1 MSNTCEHTHYKA
13 HISPKKSPCVAFPP
27 LKTRTVKQQL
37 KMTTVT
43 PNSGGNRRLRLRLS
57 LIQVSSTPVR
67 HLTALVTSRS
77 FQARLLVT
85 LLLQPIPTRLS
96 VDAFVVTFDTF
107 ESVAA
112 TMQLIDPYERYNSF
126 ERRECI

>member
-1 MSNTCEHTHYKA
+1 MCG
-13 HISPKKSPCVAFPP
+13 FPSFENEDRE
-27 LKTRTVKQQL
+27 TAV

-96 VDAFVVTFDTF
+96 VDAFVVTFDAF